1 MKKTIGII
9 IITILTIV
17 SCISTGMAI
26 YLSKNY
32 IKIPSQYRCESNE
45 QIIDNVT
52 YKQIII
58 LNINKEQY
66 IEDYQSKNTTIFSS
80 QEQYQAAKTIENTD
94 NVTYSFDDERLILIA
109 DYGTNY
115 IKNSDGVKID
125 IWYKDYIK
133 NLETTGFTC
142 KVEK

>member
-17 SCISTGMAI
+17 SCISTGIAI

-58 LNINKEQY
+58 LNINDGNRRNKKTKKNEVPSKDGSKEQA
-66 IEDYQSKNTTIFSS
+66 NT
-80 QEQYQAAKTIENTD
+80 K
-94 NVTYSFDDERLILIA
+94 
-109 DYGTNY
+109 
-115 IKNSDGVKID
+115 
-125 IWYKDYIK
+125 
-133 NLETTGFTC
+133 
-142 KVEK
+142 